1 MDEQQL
7 AGIAAA
13 LYTQPL
19 EGFVAARTAAA
30 KAAAEDSGRALAD
43 AVRALPKP
51 SAAAWAVNMLA
62 VHRPDSLGELADLGA
77 AMRSAQDDLDAGALR
92 TLSQERR
99 QLLNQVMEAARDVT
113 EQQGRKLSSAVATE
127 VEQTLRA
134 VTVDEGAAA
143 AVRSGRLLR
152 VLSADGVDRVDVG
165 DAVAVPSVLTL
176 PAGPE
181 PEVRQAPSGPP
192 PSKGG
197 TAKGGTGKA
206 GTVKDGTAK
215 RKTAGGIVS
224 GGTPKAGAAKAGP
237 GRRPAVV
244 ENDTAPAAASAEK
257 PRLKAVR
264 TERAAPSPSVL
275 ERAAARLAE
284 AEAASQAA
292 AEEARERIEE
302 FEEAAS
308 TLTRLGEEARSL
320 RERLKKVDEEFE
332 QARKRRESAAAQMQL
347 ASRAAEKV
355 QRAEMLARER
365 VLRLRNTPD

>member
-7 AGIAAA
+7 AGIAGA
-13 LYTQPL
+13 LYRQPL

-30 KAAAEDSGRALAD
+30 KAAGEDSGRALAD

-62 VHRPDSLGELADLGA
+62 VHRPDTLGELADLGA
-77 AMRSAQDDLDAGALR
+77 AMRSAQEDLDAGALR

-99 QLLNQVMEAARDVT
+99 QLLNQVMEAARDVA

-152 VLSADGVDRVDVG
+152 VLSADGVDRVDVRE
-165 DAVAVPSVLTL
+165 AVAVPSVLTL
-176 PAGPE
+176 PAAPE
-181 PEVRQAPSGPP
+181 PEVRRAPSGPP
-192 PSKGG
+192 PSKVGG
-197 TAKGGTGKA
+197 TAKAGTAKA
-206 GTVKDGTAK
+206 GTVK
-215 RKTAGGIVS
+215 AG
-224 GGTPKAGAAKAGP
+224 PAKAGP

-284 AEAASQAA
+284 AEAASLEA
-292 AEEARERIEE
+292 AEEARGRIEE